1 MQANKARAGRLRP
14 GCHLWLQ
21 TGVRGDGG
29 TRTRTCC
36 PRHHGSGGAARA
48 RSLLEVPHLG
58 TGCGVSESE
67 EAIIKALVSLL
78 HTFTSF
84 KKSLACTLLWRERG
98 GKGDQRKQV
107 PTLPLREAGTH
118 AASATVSFIYG
129 AARQQAECA
138 SAAGP
143 LLAL

>member
-29 TRTRTCC
+29 TRTRS
-36 PRHHGSGGAARA
+36 GSAARA

-129 AARQQAECA
+129 AARQQAKCA